1 MSITKEFNEFFK
13 LGLEFA
19 EDATEEQNLELLK
32 SEIRKR
38 DYITKEDAKKDKDLS
53 KYFYNENRITFKV
66 LLEEQFGV
74 DLKEVAGAKEAAKLI
89 KDKVDADILALKA
102 GQGEPSK
109 EVEALQKK
117 LDDAVKELSLSKE
130 GLSTLKTQLEQKESE
145 FAETQ
150 KNWIKDQKLKQLWE
164 SPEIKISET
173 KDEFWLK
180 GFKSELT
187 SKYKFDLDENN
198 EAIVTDKDGNLI
210 QSTANVGAKK
220 TPLEVIVAELEAA
233 GGLRK
238 SNVDP
243 KKPIVTVQTS
253 VASEAGQ
260 NVRPIH
266 PNAKRV

>member
-1 MSITKEFNEFFK
+1 MSVTKEINEFFK

-19 EDATEEQNLELLK
+19 EDSNEEQNLKLVKDEILK
-32 SEIRKR
+32 KE
-38 DYITKEDAKKDKDLS
+38 YLTKEDAKKDKDLS
-53 KYFYNENRITFKV
+53 KHFYNENRITFKV
-66 LLEEQFGV
+66 LLEKQFGV
-74 DLKEVAGAKEAAKLI
+74 DLKDIEGANDAVKII
-89 KDKVDADILALKA
+89 KDKVDADIVALKE

-109 EVEALQKK
+109 EVEAIQKK
-117 LDDAVKELSLSKE
+117 YDEAVKELSLSKE
-130 GLSTLKTQLEQKESE
+130 GLSTLKTQLEQKETE
-145 FAETQ
+145 FTTTQ
-150 KNWIKDQKLKQLWE
+150 KNWVKDQKLKQLWD

-210 QSTANVGAKK
+210 QSTANVGAKQ

-238 SNVDP
+238 NNVDP
-243 KKPIVTVQTS
+243 NKPNVTVQPS
-253 VASEAGQ
+253 VGSEAGQ
-260 NVRPIH
+260 NVRPSH
-266 PNAKRV
+266 PNAH

>member
-1 MSITKEFNEFFK
+1 MSIAKEINEFLN
-13 LGLEFA
+13 LGLELGDD
-19 EDATEEQNLELLK
+19 ETTHSKQIKDAILDKEYL
-32 SEIRKR
+32 
-38 DYITKEDAKKDKDLS
+38 TKEDAKKDKDLS

-66 LLEEQFGV
+66 LLEKQFGV
-74 DLKEVAGAKEAAKLI
+74 DLKGIEGANDAVKII
-89 KDKVDADILALKA
+89 KDKVDADILALKE

-145 FAETQ
+145 FSETQ
-150 KNWIKDQKLKQLWE
+150 KKLIKDQEIEKLWSHE
-164 SPEIKISET
+164 DVKISET
-173 KDEFWLK
+173 KDEFWLE
-180 GFKSELT
+180 GFQ
-187 SKYKFDLDENN
+187 SKLYKKINLDLDEDNKLV
-198 EAIVTDKDGNLI
+198 VTDKDGNLI

-260 NVRPIH
+260 NVRPVH